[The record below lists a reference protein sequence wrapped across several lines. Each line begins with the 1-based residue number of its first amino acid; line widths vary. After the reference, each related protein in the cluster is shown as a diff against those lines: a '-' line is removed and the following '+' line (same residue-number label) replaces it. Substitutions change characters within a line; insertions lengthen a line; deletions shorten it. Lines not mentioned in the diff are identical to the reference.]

1 MPRGLP
7 SAASKRAYNL
17 REKAAYHDYVAAH
30 GPVRGGERGF
40 RRVMRSRP
48 VGQRPLSL
56 MSPYQRAKRE
66 TSLRV
71 LGRSRRFGEP
81 LSKAARE
88 AHVSPETV
96 RRYLGRSG
104 FRKEGGRW
112 KPTKTDSFL
121 RRMAFYENGR
131 RRAVTVRGSKVASRI
146 GKYDRAVRTFLED
159 PAHDP
164 SVLKKWVGRTF
175 VDAQGHVHTF
185 ETDPARILSAI
196 ERAES
201 ETGAFDIY
209 PEGDESEEVFAEA

>member
-7 SAASKRAYNL
+7 SAAAKRAFNL
-17 REKAAYHDYVAAH
+17 REKAAYHAFREAH
-30 GPVRGGERGF
+30 GPIRGGQKGF
-40 RRVMRSRP
+40 RRLMRSRP

-56 MSPYQRAKRE
+56 LSPYQRAKRE

-88 AHVSPETV
+88 AHTSPQTV

-104 FRKEGGRW
+104 YRKEGGRW
-112 KPTKTDSFL
+112 KPTRSDSL
-121 RRMAFYENGR
+121 VRRMSYYEDGQR
-131 RRAVTVRGSKVASRI
+131 RTVTVRGSKTASLLGR
-146 GKYDRAVRTFLED
+146 YNRDVRTFLED
-159 PAHDP
+159 PARDP
-164 SVLKKWVGRTF
+164 SVLKKWEGRTF
-175 VDAQGHVHTF
+175 IDAHGEVHTF
-185 ETDPARILSAI
+185 ETDPAKILSAI

-201 ETGAFDIY
+201 EYGSFDIY